1 MAEKQDRDY
10 VYAVARIRSKELSL
24 FGTQTLEQLMACR
37 TYEDCLHVLSD
48 KGWDVSSGSAGEI
61 LSAERE
67 KTWALVRE
75 LVGNDLSA
83 FDVFLYANDYH
94 NLKAAVKEVCMDA
107 KTPHIYFE
115 SGTIDP
121 KLILKSVRDQ
131 NFEQL
136 PEQMRD
142 AAQEACKVLLQNHDG
157 QMCDIIVDRAALE
170 AVLEAGAASDNE
182 VLRKYAEL
190 TVASADI
197 RIAVRSARTGKPLE
211 FLERA
216 LAPCA
221 TLDVKKLARAAASG
235 TDAIL
240 EYLAMTPYAGA
251 VPAVKESVSAFER
264 WCDNLLI
271 EQIRPQKYNPF
282 TIAPIAAYL
291 LARENEIKTVR
302 IILSGKLN
310 RLSDE
315 SVRERLRETYV

>member
-1 MAEKQDRDY
+1 MAEKQDY

-24 FGTQTLEQLMACR
+24 FGTQVLEQLMACK
-37 TYEDCLHVLSD
+37 TYEECLRVLSD

-61 LSAERE
+61 LSTERE
-67 KTWALVRE
+67 KTWSLVRE
-75 LVGNDLSA
+75 LVGDDLSV

-107 KTPHIYFE
+107 KMPNIYFA
-115 SGTIDP
+115 SGTVDP
-121 KLILKSVRDQ
+121 KLILKAVKEQDFS
-131 NFEQL
+131 QL

-142 AAQEACKVLLQNHDG
+142 AAREACRVLLQNHDG
-157 QMCDIIVDRAALE
+157 QMCDVVIDRAALE
-170 AVLEAGAASDNE
+170 AVLKAGMASDNE
-182 VLRKYAEL
+182 VLQKYAEL

-197 RIAVRSARTGKPLE
+197 RIAVRSVRTGKTLE
-211 FLERA
+211 FLEGA
-216 LAPCA
+216 LAPCS

-235 TDAIL
+235 TDAVL

-251 VPAVKESVSAFER
+251 VPAVRESVSAFER
-264 WCDNLLI
+264 WCDNLLM

-291 LARENEIKTVR
+291 LARENEMKTVR

>member
-1 MAEKQDRDY
+1 MAEKQDY

-24 FGTQTLEQLMACR
+24 FGAQTLEQLMACKN
-37 TYEDCLHVLSD
+37 YEDCLHVLSE
-48 KGWDVSSGSAGEI
+48 KGWDVSSGNAGEI

-67 KTWALVRE
+67 KTWKLIRE
-75 LVGNDLSA
+75 LIGEDLSA

-94 NLKAAVKEVCMDA
+94 NLKAAVKEVCMDS
-107 KTPHIYFE
+107 KTPNIYFE

-121 KLILKSVRDQ
+121 SLILKAVRDQ
-131 NFEQL
+131 DFTQL
-136 PEQMRD
+136 PEQMRG
-142 AAQEACKVLLQNHDG
+142 AAQEACRVLLQNHDG
-157 QMCDIIVDRAALE
+157 QMCDVVIDRAALE
-170 AVLEAGAASDNE
+170 AVLNAGMASDNE
-182 VLRKYAEL
+182 VLQKYAEL

-211 FLERA
+211 FLEHA
-216 LAPCA
+216 LAPCS

-235 TDAIL
+235 VDAVL

-251 VPAVKESVSAFER
+251 VPAVRKSVSSFER
-264 WCDNLLI
+264 WCDDLLM

-282 TIAPIAAYL
+282 TIAPVAAYL

>member
-1 MAEKQDRDY
+1 MAEKQDY
-10 VYAVARIRSKELSL
+10 VYAVARIRSKELQL
-24 FGTQTLEQLMACR
+24 FGTQVLEQLMACKA
-37 TYEDCLHVLSD
+37 YEECLRVLSD

-61 LSAERE
+61 LSTERE
-67 KTWALVRE
+67 KTWSLVRE
-75 LVGNDLSA
+75 LVGDDLSV
-83 FDVFLYANDYH
+83 FDVFLCANDYH
-94 NLKAAVKEVCMDA
+94 NLKAAVKEVCREA
-107 KTPHIYFE
+107 QTPHIYFE

-121 KLILKSVRDQ
+121 KLILKSVKEQD
-131 NFEQL
+131 FSQL
-136 PEQMRD
+136 PERMR
-142 AAQEACKVLLQNHDG
+142 APAQEACRVLLQNHDG
-157 QMCDIIVDRAALE
+157 QMCDVVIDRAALE
-170 AVLEAGAASDNE
+170 TVLEAGAASDNE

-197 RIAVRSARTGKPLE
+197 RIAVRSVRTGKTLE

-216 LAPCA
+216 LAPCS

-235 TDAIL
+235 MEAVL
-240 EYLAMTPYAGA
+240 EYLALTPYAGA
-251 VPAVKESVSAFER
+251 VPEVRKSVSAFER
-264 WCDNLLI
+264 WCDNLLM

>member
-1 MAEKQDRDY
+1 MAEKQDY

-24 FGTQTLEQLMACR
+24 FGEQTLEQLMACK
-37 TYEDCLHVLSD
+37 TYQDCLRVLSD

-67 KTWALVRE
+67 KTWKLARE
-75 LVGNDLSA
+75 LVGDLSV

-94 NLKAAVKEVCMDA
+94 NLKAAVKEVCMSA
-107 KTPHIYFE
+107 NTPHIYFE
-115 SGTIDP
+115 SGTVDP
-121 KLILKSVRDQ
+121 KLILKAVKEQD
-131 NFEQL
+131 FTQL
-136 PEQMRD
+136 PEPMRD
-142 AAQEACKVLLQNHDG
+142 AAQRACKVLLQNHDG
-157 QMCDIIVDRAALE
+157 QMCDVIIDHAALK
-170 AVLEAGAASDNE
+170 AILQAGAESDNE
-182 VLRKYAEL
+182 VMQKYAEL
-190 TVASADI
+190 TVAAANI
-197 RIAVRSARTGKPLE
+197 RIAVRSARTGKTLE
-211 FLERA
+211 FLVSA
-216 LAPCA
+216 LVPCA
-221 TLDVKKLARAAASG
+221 TLDVKKLARAAVSG
-235 TDAIL
+235 VDSITD
-240 EYLAMTPYAGA
+240 YLAMTPYAGA
-251 VPAVKESVSAFER
+251 VSAVQKSVSAFER